1 MDGGA
6 HEGGEVAVTAPLF
19 EALDYLYLPA
29 PQIETAVAFYTG
41 TLGGEL
47 LWRIR
52 DGETWVAAVR
62 LAAGSPLVV
71 LANHLEPGRGL
82 LVYRTRSLAETQRA
96 LASLGWSVE
105 GEPFEIPQGPCLV
118 FRDPG
123 QQRLA
128 AYERVRPRMDERWLG
143 RFDTP

>member
-1 MDGGA
+1 
-6 HEGGEVAVTAPLF
+6 VNTPLF

-29 PQIETAVAFYTG
+29 PEIEAAIAFYTE

-52 DGETWVAAVR
+52 DGDTWVAAVR
-62 LAAGSPLVV
+62 LAPAAPLVV

-82 LVYRTRSLAETQRA
+82 LVYRARSLAETQRR
-96 LASLGWSVE
+96 LAGHGWSVE
-105 GEPFEIPQGPCLV
+105 GEPFELPQGPCVV

-128 AYERVRPRMDERWLG
+128 AYERVRPGVEERFQG
-143 RFDTP
+143 RFDAR